1 MFKKILIANRGEI
14 ALRVQR
20 ACRELGIRTVAVH
33 SEADAEAKYVRLAD
47 ESVCI
52 GPASSTDSYLNIP
65 AIISAAEV
73 TDAEA
78 IHPGYG
84 FLSENADFAERVE
97 QSGFVFIGPRAE
109 TIRLMGD
116 KVSAKQAMIKAG
128 VPVVPGSEGALPDE
142 PEEIVKMARKIG
154 YPVIIKA
161 AGGGGGRGM
170 RVVHTEA
177 ALVNAVTMTRQEAQ
191 SAFGNPMVYME
202 KFLEFPRHVEIQVL
216 ADEHRGA
223 VYLGDRDCSLQRRHQ
238 KVIEEAPAPFIAPK
252 ERARIGERCAE
263 ACRKIKYRGAGTFE
277 FLYEKGEF
285 FFIEM
290 NTRVQVEHPVT
301 EMITGIDIVKNQIR
315 IAAGEKLGFRQRDIV
330 FRGHAVEC
338 RINAEHPYKFI
349 PSPGRIT
356 ALHMPGGPGIRV
368 DSHVYQNYFVPPHYD
383 SLIGK
388 VIAFGDT
395 REQALARM
403 RVALS
408 EMVVEGI
415 QTNIALH
422 QDLMVDGEFGK
433 GGVSIHYLEKKL
445 SAAAKGE

>member
-1 MFKKILIANRGEI
+1 MFEKILIANRGEI

-52 GPASSTDSYLNIP
+52 GPAPSAESYLNVP

-73 TDAEA
+73 TDAGA

-97 QSGFVFIGPRAE
+97 QSGFVFIGPRAD

-116 KVSAKQAMIKAG
+116 KVSAKQTMIKAG
-128 VPVVPGSEGALPDE
+128 VPVVPGGDGALPED
-142 PEEIVKMARKIG
+142 PEEIVKVARTIG

-161 AGGGGGRGM
+161 SGGGGGRGM

-177 ALVNAVTMTRQEAQ
+177 ALINAVTMTRQEAQ
-191 SAFGNPMVYME
+191 TAFGNPVVYME
-202 KFLEFPRHVEIQVL
+202 KFLTQPRHVEIQVL
-216 ADEHRGA
+216 ADEHRNA
-223 VYLGDRDCSLQRRHQ
+223 VYLGDRDCSMQRRHQ
-238 KVIEEAPAPFIAPK
+238 KVIEEAQAPLISPK
-252 ERARIGERCAE
+252 LRMRIGERCAE
-263 ACRKIKYRGAGTFE
+263 ACRKIGYRGAGTFE
-277 FLYEKGEF
+277 FLYEKGKF
-285 FFIEM
+285 YFIEM

-301 EMITGIDIVKNQIR
+301 EMITGIDIVKNQIL
-315 IAAGEKLGFRQRDIV
+315 IAAGNRMEFRQKDIE
-330 FRGHAVEC
+330 FRGHAIEC
-338 RINAEHPYKFI
+338 RINAEHPYKFT

-356 ALHMPGGPGIRV
+356 TWHMPGGPGIRV

-383 SLIGK
+383 SLIAK
-388 VIAFGDT
+388 IIAYGDT
-395 REQALARM
+395 RAQALARM

-408 EMVVEGI
+408 ETVIEGI
-415 QTNIALH
+415 QTNLALH
-422 QDLMVDGEFGK
+422 QDLMVDTEFIR
-433 GGVSIHYLEKKL
+433 GGTSIHYLEKKL
-445 SAAAKGE
+445 ANLSKTD